1 MSFQIL
7 GGSTHIRKVPE
18 FLGQISSI
26 ASENSTVIQ
35 AMDAGKIA
43 GEKHV
48 RFAVQKAM
56 RAIEENYNAAKDY
69 GIEIMRYASGKRQ
82 IEEAFSMGVHEGD
95 MDLVFVVVGDVEG
108 VNRSIESL
116 RNVISEKDVIGYSS
130 RKRDNI
136 ISQFDI
142 TEKEIE
148 ATGEEMIPDLVIERV
163 ALVDVLK

>member
-18 FLGQISSI
+18 FLSQISSI
-26 ASENSTVIQ
+26 ASANSTVIQ
-35 AMDAGKIA
+35 AMDAGKVA

-48 RFAVQKAM
+48 SFAVRKTL
-56 RAIEENYNAAKDY
+56 RAIEENYNAAKDP

-82 IEEAFSMGVHEGD
+82 IEEAFSMGIHEGD
-95 MDLVFVVVGDVEG
+95 MDLVFVIMGDTEG
-108 VNRSIESL
+108 VNRSMESL
-116 RNVISEKDVIGYSS
+116 RSVISEKDVISYSS

-136 ISQFDI
+136 ISQFGI

-148 ATGEEMIPDLVIERV
+148 AVGEEMIPDLVIERV